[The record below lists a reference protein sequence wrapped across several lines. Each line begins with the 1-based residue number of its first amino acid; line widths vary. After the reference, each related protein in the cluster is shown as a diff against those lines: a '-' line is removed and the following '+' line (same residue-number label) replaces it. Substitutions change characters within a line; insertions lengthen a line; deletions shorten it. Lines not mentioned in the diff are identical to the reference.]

1 MKITSQASDQSILV
15 ELGERIA
22 QTRLERNL
30 SQAAVA
36 AEAGIGVATL
46 ERLES
51 GRATRLDT
59 FVRVLR
65 ALGLIEALDQLV
77 PAPLASPIEQLK
89 LQGRRRRR
97 AGAPRR
103 ARVEG
108 GQPAQ
113 FQWGDEGPAGS

>member
-1 MKITSQASDQSILV
+1 MRITSQSSDQSVLV

-22 QTRLERNL
+22 QNRLERNL
-30 SQAAVA
+30 TQAALA
-36 AEAGIGVATL
+36 AEAGVGVATL

-65 ALGLIEALDQLV
+65 ALGLVEALDRAV

-97 AGAPRR
+97 AGA
-103 ARVEG
+103 ARHVVNESG
-108 GQPAQ
+108 DPGQ
-113 FQWGDEGPAGS
+113 FRWGDEEPAGR

>member
-1 MKITSQASDQSILV
+1 MKITAQTSDQSILV
-15 ELGERIA
+15 ELGQRIA

-36 AEAGIGVATL
+36 AEAGVGVATL

-65 ALGLIEALDQLV
+65 ALGLVEALDRAV
-77 PAPLASPIEQLK
+77 PEPLASPIEQLK

-97 AGAPRR
+97 AGAVRR
-103 ARVEG
+103 ARGAG
-108 GQPAQ
+108 GDSGQ
-113 FQWGDEGPAGS
+113 FRWGDEGPAAG

>member
-1 MKITSQASDQSILV
+1 MKITSQISDQSVLA

-36 AEAGIGVATL
+36 AEAGIGLATL

-65 ALGLIEALDQLV
+65 ALGMVEALDHAVPPPLV
-77 PAPLASPIEQLK
+77 SPIEQLK

-97 AGAPRR
+97 AGAARR
-103 ARVEG
+103 APDAG
-108 GQPAQ
+108 GEPGP
-113 FQWGDEGPAGS
+113 FRWGDEEPSGR

>member
-1 MKITSQASDQSILV
+1 MRITSQSSDQSVLV

-30 SQAAVA
+30 TQAALA
-36 AEAGIGVATL
+36 AEAGVGVATL

-65 ALGLIEALDQLV
+65 ALGLVEALDRAV

-97 AGAPRR
+97 AGAARR
-103 ARVEG
+103 AVDESG
-108 GQPAQ
+108 DPGQ
-113 FQWGDEGPAGS
+113 FRWGDEGQAGG

>member
-1 MKITSQASDQSILV
+1 MKITSQASDKSVLA

-36 AEAGIGVATL
+36 AEAGIGLATL

-65 ALGLIEALDQLV
+65 ALGMVEALDHAVPSPLV
-77 PAPLASPIEQLK
+77 SPIEQLK

-97 AGAPRR
+97 AGAARR
-103 ARVEG
+103 APDAG
-108 GQPAQ
+108 GEPGQ
-113 FQWGDEGPAGS
+113 FRWGDEEPSGR

>member
-1 MKITSQASDQSILV
+1 MKITSQSSDESVLV
-15 ELGERIA
+15 ELGARVA

-46 ERLES
+46 ERLEA

-65 ALGLIEALDQLV
+65 ALGLVEGLDHAV
-77 PAPLASPIEQLK
+77 PAPLASPVEQLK

-97 AGAPRR
+97 AGVARRPRD
-103 ARVEG
+103 AG
-108 GQPAQ
+108 GETGQ
-113 FQWGDEGPAGS
+113 FRWGDEEPAGG

>member
-1 MKITSQASDQSILV
+1 MKITSQTSDQSILV

-65 ALGLIEALDQLV
+65 ALGLVEALDHLV

-103 ARVEG
+103 ARAEG
-108 GQPAQ
+108 GEPGQ